1 MLGLNSANKSPQI
14 PDDFVLLRSELISV
28 RKINRLL
35 SRCNQDTHQPRKLEL
50 ALKNSDFY
58 LTLLQKTSENLVGF
72 VRVTSDKGLNANL
85 WDLVAEPGDQQE
97 TYMSIMVFKAIEI
110 IRRELPGCSISVAAP
125 SISLN
130 PLLKISNHSPYESL
144 DAKGLFIISFITKLS
159 GKVEGG
165 MKIFA

>member
-14 PDDFVLLRSELISV
+14 PESCVLLRSEIIAV

-35 SRCNQDTHQPRKLEL
+35 SRCNQDTHPPRKLES
-50 ALKNSDFY
+50 ALKRSDFF
-58 LTLLQKTSENLVGF
+58 LTLIQKNTENLVGF

-97 TYMSIMVFKAIEI
+97 TFMSIMVFKAIEI

-125 SISLN
+125 LISLN
-130 PLLKISNHSPYESL
+130 PLKANGFLL
-144 DAKGLFIISFITKLS
+144 DPNGIKTMGFRL
-159 GKVEGG
+159 
-165 MKIFA
+165 

>member
-1 MLGLNSANKSPQI
+1 MLGLNSANKCPQI
-14 PDDFVLLRSELISV
+14 PEGFILLRSEVVPV

-35 SRCNQDTHQPRKLEL
+35 SKCNQDTHQPRKLEL
-50 ALKNSDFY
+50 ALKSSEFY

-97 TYMSIMVFKAIEI
+97 KYISIMIFKAIEI

-125 SISLN
+125 SISIKALKAN
-130 PLLKISNHSPYESL
+130 GFLLDPNGIKTMGFRL
-144 DAKGLFIISFITKLS
+144 
-159 GKVEGG
+159 
-165 MKIFA
+165 

>member
-1 MLGLNSANKSPQI
+1 MLGLNSSNKCPKI
-14 PDDFVLLRSELISV
+14 PEGFVLLRNEFVSV

-35 SRCNQDTHQPRKLEL
+35 SRCNQDTHQPKKLEL

-58 LTLLQKTSENLVGF
+58 LTLLHKTSENLVGF

-97 TYMSIMVFKAIEI
+97 KYMSIVVFTAIEI

-125 SISLN
+125 LISLDSLKAN
-130 PLLKISNHSPYESL
+130 GFLLDPNGIKTMGFRL
-144 DAKGLFIISFITKLS
+144 
-159 GKVEGG
+159 
-165 MKIFA
+165 

>member
-1 MLGLNSANKSPQI
+1 MLGLNSANKCPQI
-14 PDDFVLLRSELISV
+14 PEGFILLRSEVVPV

-35 SRCNQDTHQPRKLEL
+35 SKCNQDTHQPRKLEL
-50 ALKNSDFY
+50 ALKSSEFY

-97 TYMSIMVFKAIEI
+97 KYIAIVVFNAIEI

-125 SISLN
+125 LMSLKALKAN
-130 PLLKISNHSPYESL
+130 GFLLDPNGIKTM
-144 DAKGLFIISFITKLS
+144 GFRF
-159 GKVEGG
+159 
-165 MKIFA
+165 

>member
-1 MLGLNSANKSPQI
+1 MLGLNSANKCPQI
-14 PDDFVLLRSELISV
+14 PEGFLLLRSELISI

-35 SRCNQDTHQPRKLEL
+35 SICNQDTHQPRKLEL

-58 LTLLQKTSENLVGF
+58 LTLIQKTPENLVGF

-97 TYMSIMVFKAIEI
+97 KYMSIIVFKAIEI

-125 SISLN
+125 LISLDSLKAN
-130 PLLKISNHSPYESL
+130 GFLLDPNGIKTMGFRL
-144 DAKGLFIISFITKLS
+144 
-159 GKVEGG
+159 
-165 MKIFA
+165 

>member
-1 MLGLNSANKSPQI
+1 MLGISSSSKCPQI
-14 PDDFVLLRSELISV
+14 PEGFVLLRSEIISA

-35 SRCNQDTHQPRKLEL
+35 SRCKQDTHQPRKLEL

-58 LTLLQKTSENLVGF
+58 LTLLKQTSDDLVGF

-97 TYMSIMVFKAIEI
+97 KYISIMVFKAIEI

-125 SISLN
+125 LMSLKALKAN
-130 PLLKISNHSPYESL
+130 GFLLDPNGIKTM
-144 DAKGLFIISFITKLS
+144 GLRL
-159 GKVEGG
+159 
-165 MKIFA
+165 

>member
-1 MLGLNSANKSPQI
+1 MLGLNASNKCPQI
-14 PDDFVLLRSELISV
+14 PEGFALLRSELISV

-35 SRCNQDTHQPRKLEL
+35 SRCNQDIHQPRKLEL

-97 TYMSIMVFKAIEI
+97 KYMSIIVFKAIEI
-110 IRRELPGCSISVAAP
+110 IRRGLPGCSISVAAP
-125 SISLN
+125 LISLN
-130 PLLKISNHSPYESL
+130 PLKTNGFLL
-144 DAKGLFIISFITKLS
+144 DPNGIKTMGFRF
-159 GKVEGG
+159 
-165 MKIFA
+165 

>member
-1 MLGLNSANKSPQI
+1 MLGLNSANKCPQI
-14 PDDFVLLRSELISV
+14 PEGVVLLRGEIVSV

-58 LTLLQKTSENLVGF
+58 LTLVQKTSQNLYGF

-85 WDLVAEPGDQQE
+85 WDLVAEPGEQQE
-97 TYMSIMVFKAIEI
+97 TYITIIVFKAIDI

-125 SISLN
+125 SISIKALEAN
-130 PLLKISNHSPYESL
+130 GFLLDPNGIRTMGFRL
-144 DAKGLFIISFITKLS
+144 
-159 GKVEGG
+159 
-165 MKIFA
+165 

>member
-1 MLGLNSANKSPQI
+1 MLGLNLANKCPQI
-14 PDDFVLLRSELISV
+14 PEGFILRRSEVVPV

-50 ALKNSDFY
+50 ALKSSDFY
-58 LTLLQKTSENLVGF
+58 LTLLQKTSDNLVGF

-97 TYMSIMVFKAIEI
+97 TFMSIMVFKAIEI

-125 SISLN
+125 LISLN
-130 PLLKISNHSPYESL
+130 PLKANGFLL
-144 DAKGLFIISFITKLS
+144 DPNGIKTMGFRL
-159 GKVEGG
+159 
-165 MKIFA
+165 

>member
-1 MLGLNSANKSPQI
+1 MLGLNSANKGPQI
-14 PDDFVLLRSELISV
+14 PEGFILLRSEVVPV

-35 SRCNQDTHQPRKLEL
+35 SKCNQDTHQPRKLEL
-50 ALKNSDFY
+50 ALKSSEFY

-97 TYMSIMVFKAIEI
+97 KYIAIVVFYAIEI

-125 SISLN
+125 LISLD
-130 PLLKISNHSPYESL
+130 PLKANGFLL
-144 DAKGLFIISFITKLS
+144 DPNGIKTMGFRL
-159 GKVEGG
+159 
-165 MKIFA
+165 

>member
-1 MLGLNSANKSPQI
+1 MLGLNSGNKCPQI
-14 PDDFVLLRSELISV
+14 PEGFILLRSEFVSV

-35 SRCNQDTHQPRKLEL
+35 SRCNQDTHQPNKLEL

-58 LTLLQKTSENLVGF
+58 LTLLQKSSENLVGF

-97 TYMSIMVFKAIEI
+97 NYMSIVVYKAIEI

-125 SISLN
+125 LISLN
-130 PLLKISNHSPYESL
+130 PLKANGFLL
-144 DAKGLFIISFITKLS
+144 DPNGIKTMGFRL
-159 GKVEGG
+159 
-165 MKIFA
+165 

>member
-1 MLGLNSANKSPQI
+1 MLGLNSVNKCPQI
-14 PDDFVLLRSELISV
+14 PEGVVLLRGEIVSV

-50 ALKNSDFY
+50 ALKSSDFY
-58 LTLLQKTSENLVGF
+58 LTLIEKTSDNLLGF

-97 TYMSIMVFKAIEI
+97 KYISIILFKAIEI

-125 SISLN
+125 LISLKALKAN
-130 PLLKISNHSPYESL
+130 GFLLDPNGIKTMGIRL
-144 DAKGLFIISFITKLS
+144 
-159 GKVEGG
+159 
-165 MKIFA
+165 

>member
-1 MLGLNSANKSPQI
+1 MLGLNSTNKCPQI
-14 PDDFVLLRSELISV
+14 PEGFVLRRSELISV

-72 VRVTSDKGLNANL
+72 VRVTSDKGLNANM
-85 WDLVAEPGDQQE
+85 WDLVAEPGELQDQ
-97 TYMSIMVFKAIEI
+97 YMSIVVFKAIEI

-125 SISLN
+125 LISIN
-130 PLLKISNHSPYESL
+130 PLKANGFLL
-144 DAKGLFIISFITKLS
+144 DPNGIKTMGFRL
-159 GKVEGG
+159 
-165 MKIFA
+165 

>member
-1 MLGLNSANKSPQI
+1 MLGLNSVNKCPTI
-14 PDDFVLLRSELISV
+14 PEDYILLRSEVIAV

-50 ALKNSDFY
+50 ALKKSDFY
-58 LTLLQKTSENLVGF
+58 LALIAKTSDNLVGF

-97 TYMSIMVFKAIEI
+97 KYMSIVVFKAIEI

-125 SISLN
+125 LLSLQALKAN
-130 PLLKISNHSPYESL
+130 GFLLDPNGIKTMGVRL
-144 DAKGLFIISFITKLS
+144 
-159 GKVEGG
+159 
-165 MKIFA
+165 

>member
-1 MLGLNSANKSPQI
+1 MLGLNSANKCPQI
-14 PDDFVLLRSELISV
+14 PEGFVLQRSEIISV
-28 RKINRLL
+28 GKINRLL

-58 LTLLQKTSENLVGF
+58 LSLLQKTSENLVGF

-97 TYMSIMVFKAIEI
+97 KYMSIVVFKAIEI

-125 SISLN
+125 LISLDSLKAN
-130 PLLKISNHSPYESL
+130 GFLLDPNGIKTM
-144 DAKGLFIISFITKLS
+144 GLRL
-159 GKVEGG
+159 
-165 MKIFA
+165 

>member
-1 MLGLNSANKSPQI
+1 MLGLNSANKCPQI
-14 PDDFVLLRSELISV
+14 PEGFLLLRSELISI

-58 LTLLQKTSENLVGF
+58 LTLIRKTSENLVGF

-97 TYMSIMVFKAIEI
+97 KYMSIVVFKATEI

-125 SISLN
+125 LISLD
-130 PLLKISNHSPYESL
+130 PLKANGFLL
-144 DAKGLFIISFITKLS
+144 DPNGIKTMGFRF
-159 GKVEGG
+159 
-165 MKIFA
+165 

>member
-1 MLGLNSANKSPQI
+1 MLGLNSGNKCPQI
-14 PDDFVLLRSELISV
+14 PEGFILLRSEIVSI

-35 SRCNQDTHQPRKLEL
+35 SKCNQDTHQPRKLEL
-50 ALKNSDFY
+50 ALESSDFY
-58 LTLLQKTSENLVGF
+58 LTLLQKTSDDLVGF

-97 TYMSIMVFKAIEI
+97 KYMSIMVFKAIEI

-130 PLLKISNHSPYESL
+130 PLKANGFLL
-144 DAKGLFIISFITKLS
+144 DPNGIKTMGFRL
-159 GKVEGG
+159 
-165 MKIFA
+165 